1 MVTLRLNTLTSRKR
15 GGKKQTAKATPTSKT
30 AKAKPTPKRNTSS
43 KKSSKPDYAN
53 IAIEIHKNLYQA
65 KLSPVKKVEQ
75 KALNYKLKQLLELPQ
90 KEFIAYM
97 KQSFTKKDVRLLLEL
112 IILEQGRGE
121 VFVRRKRKRWDSMV
135 DSDDNKIYSELY
147 LYLRHT
153 TTKFYVSNT
162 VMEVCQSIIL
172 LGVLYSD
179 KLPFIKFP
187 KLKIFLED
195 REVVSSL
202 TSKEVLKLL
211 ITLSATYFFPK
222 FKLNWIKEKK
232 LGVITDSSIK
242 KKIQEMRV
250 KMNTQ
255 KKVKKQADK

>member
-1 MVTLRLNTLTSRKR
+1 
-15 GGKKQTAKATPTSKT
+15 
-30 AKAKPTPKRNTSS
+30 
-43 KKSSKPDYAN
+43 
-53 IAIEIHKNLYQA
+53 
-65 KLSPVKKVEQ
+65 
-75 KALNYKLKQLLELPQ
+75 
-90 KEFIAYM
+90 M

-153 TTKFYVSNT
+153 TTKIYVSNT
-162 VMEVCQSIIL
+162 VMEVSQIIIL

-179 KLPFIKFP
+179 KLPLIKFP

-195 REVVSSL
+195 REVLSGGKI
-202 TSKEVLKLL
+202 TKAVLKIL